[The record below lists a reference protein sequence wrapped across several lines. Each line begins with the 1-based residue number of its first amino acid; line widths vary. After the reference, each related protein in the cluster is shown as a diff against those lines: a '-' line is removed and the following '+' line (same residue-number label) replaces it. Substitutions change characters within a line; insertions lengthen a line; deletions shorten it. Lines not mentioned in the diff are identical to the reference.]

1 MIERTRSDF
10 RAGHIFALLTLLL
23 LLAPAARLSAAA
35 EGDGGEAAKA
45 EKTELTEEEKK
56 KLKPQPFRFSAW
68 SAFRDFA
75 TAQLAPP
82 EMDEK
87 RKAESLHTRP
97 GSGNWACYAR
107 RGKWLPLVVELENTT
122 EKTDYAGTMTI
133 QLDPTRET
141 NTGIVPYTSR
151 YRQDFE
157 IPPGGK
163 QLFRFSVLCP
173 EFTFGE
179 IIVNITANGAGF
191 TRHIA
196 IKDLDQSN
204 DRLVVVVSD
213 QSGAFKYL
221 LSKRDPNALSPDMG
235 TDPGAT
241 PEGRR
246 VAVVSPEDLPD
257 RWHDL
262 LLADLIIIDGPP
274 TEHLKDDQLAALE
287 TYVQAGGHLLIS
299 SGGDP
304 ARLKTADGQARS
316 LADLAGVKVRGAAR
330 IPSLDQVAPPFKP
343 ANAEATIPI
352 VDVSV
357 ESGVNRIIKRNAST
371 GHIELAE
378 RELGMGTVT
387 FLAFSLN
394 EPLLATWEGRESLPL
409 GILNFYGQRPLF
421 QFNFQEAE
429 GRQAN
434 NYNWLGESE
443 TVYDRSDLPGLRR
456 SLDESFAKDTP
467 VETPER
473 TTVASFLLLFLLF
486 AVPGNYFVF
495 GWFRRREIAWLAVP
509 VYAVAFSML
518 AWYVG
523 YTRGKFTLNE
533 VTVVEAG
540 TRQHSGVARTFLA
553 LYAPSRDEYD
563 IDFGSDKVKGET
575 LQAAPGHL
583 VSVAQ
588 MDLRA
593 VERLP
598 EMRIRDEPG
607 KLSIEDLLV
616 QARDTRRLEV
626 VHRVDLDDGIDAT
639 LRENADGSGY
649 TLRLRN
655 GSPYH
660 LLNAALL
667 VPDERGI
674 PRGYFLGE
682 DLPPNAREPEERQLP
697 GTTGP
702 GWSAQLEEAF
712 FGRSIVFRMA
722 RGQDAQTRK
731 NTLVQYVQKRVESRV
746 RDQGQG
752 FLAAWIDGGLLP
764 LQVDGETP
772 ERQHGFSLLLVPIAQ
787 EFASGA
793 SAKAGNLRIQYTPL
807 APDLLGEY
815 GGMEET
821 KFRPLPARAV
831 LGRMPPNEGTC
842 FLSLHPAGRLRGMAN
857 PVLSFSFNLSAPTPS
872 GETKTFPTSYRGDL
886 KVEVETVR
894 GGNRRWEPIQVPVR
908 KIDLIAGG
916 KSIPVSF
923 TLPLKP
929 AMYGEKGTL
938 MLKITISNLYPTGGQ
953 LPDEDVTWPVGLIK
967 VQGDIQGKDTRQ

>member
-1 MIERTRSDF
+1 MIERIRSDF
-10 RAGHIFALLTLLL
+10 RTGPFVALLTLLL
-23 LLAPAARLSAAA
+23 LLAPLARRTPAAA
-35 EGDGGEAAKA
+35 EGESAES
-45 EKTELTEEEKK
+45 EKTPLTEEEKK

-68 SAFRDFA
+68 SAFRDFT
-75 TAQLAPP
+75 TAQVAPP

-97 GSGNWACYAR
+97 GSGNWTCYAR

-122 EKTDYAGTMTI
+122 EKTDYSGTMSI
-133 QLDPTRET
+133 QLDPTREN

-157 IPPGGK
+157 LPPGGK
-163 QLFRFSVLCP
+163 KLYHFSVLCP
-173 EFTFGE
+173 EFPFGE
-179 IIVNITANGAGF
+179 IIIDISANGTTF
-191 TRHIA
+191 KRHIS
-196 IKDLDQSN
+196 IRDLDQTN

-213 QSGAFKYL
+213 QAGAFKYL
-221 LSKRDPNALSPDMG
+221 LSKRERGALDPELG
-235 TDPGAT
+235 IDPGAA
-241 PEGRR
+241 PEGRQ

-304 ARLKTADGQARS
+304 ARLKTPDGQTRS

-330 IPSLDQVAPPFKP
+330 IPSLDQVAPAFKP
-343 ANAEATIPI
+343 ANPEATIPI
-352 VDVSV
+352 VDVSMAP
-357 ESGVNRIIKRNAST
+357 GVNRIVKRNAST
-371 GHIELAE
+371 GNIELAE

-394 EPLLATWEGRESLPL
+394 DPLLATWEGRESLPL

-421 QFNFQEAE
+421 QFSFQEAE
-429 GRQAN
+429 GRQVN
-434 NYNWLGESE
+434 NNWFGDSE
-443 TVYDRSDLPGLRR
+443 TVYDKDDLPGLRR
-456 SLDESFAKDTP
+456 SLDESFANDTP

-473 TTVASFLLLFLLF
+473 NTVASFLLLFLLF

-509 VYAVAFSML
+509 LYAVAFSIL

-540 TRQHSGVARTFLA
+540 TRQSSGVARTFLA

-583 VSVAQ
+583 VSPTQ
-588 MDLRA
+588 GQTRA

-598 EMRIRDEPG
+598 EMRVRDESG

-639 LRENADGSGY
+639 LRENTDGSGY

-655 GSPYH
+655 GSPFH

-667 VPDERGI
+667 VPDERGN
-674 PRGYFLGE
+674 PRGYFLA
-682 DLPPNAREPEERQLP
+682 DDVAPNAREPEERQLP
-697 GTTGP
+697 ATTGP
-702 GWSAQLEEAF
+702 GWSARLEEAF

-722 RGQDAQTRK
+722 RGQDAQNRK
-731 NTLVQYVQKRVESRV
+731 NALVQYVQKRVNARV

-772 ERQHGFSLLLVPIAQ
+772 ERQHGFSLLLLPIAQ
-787 EFASGA
+787 EFASGNGGQP
-793 SAKAGNLRIQYTPL
+793 GNLRIQYAPL

-821 KFRPLPARAV
+821 KFRPLPPRAEF
-831 LGRMPPNEGTC
+831 GRMPSGEGTC
-842 FLSLHPAGRLRGMAN
+842 FLALQPAGRLRGVSN
-857 PVLSFSFNLSAPTPS
+857 PVLSFAFNLSAPEPS
-872 GETKTFPTSYRGDL
+872 GETKNFPTSYRGDL

-894 GGNRRWEPIQVPVR
+894 GNNRRWETVQVPIRRV
-908 KIDLIAGG
+908 DLIAGG

-929 AMYGEKGTL
+929 AMYGEKGIL
-938 MLKITISNLYPTGGQ
+938 KLKITLSNLISTGGR
-953 LPDEDVTWPVGLIK
+953 LPDEDMTWPAGLIK